1 MNRNRNPSAG
11 PRSYQQFTPQPNPHR
26 PAPRTPSAPGRV
38 GKGPAVIGGLLLG
51 GIVSYY
57 SYSLYKAFS
66 APDDGAPQD
75 LDFSHRYNTTASRF
89 DQDVE
94 FSEWFIGITKLRR
107 KLVQQARGNVL
118 EAAVGTGRNTEFYNF
133 SRIKSLTLLDQSKE
147 MIEVAK
153 SKWQETR
160 PEDERCRWMV
170 WSALDPLPSAAGTS
184 EKQGGSGYDTIVATM
199 SLCSVPGPSLF
210 LRNLASQ
217 LSYQDVPAPTG
228 SNASQVSDAS
238 APSRLLLLEHGRSY
252 YPLLNKL
259 LDRTAS
265 AHAQKHGCW
274 WNRDIGK
281 IAEDSGLE
289 IINIERK
296 HFGTTWSLEL
306 GLPEDGKGQRRQQW
320 LEGNRQR
327 MEAMRRDVDKARRE
341 WEERMRD
348 QIEAAQKDEEL
359 ESWRRQRREQ
369 MRKPDA

>member
-11 PRSYQQFTPQPNPHR
+11 SRSFQPFTPQQNPHR
-26 PAPRTPSAPGRV
+26 PTARVPSAPGRV

-51 GIVSYY
+51 GTVSYY

-66 APDDGAPQD
+66 APDDGTSQD

-94 FSEWFIGITKLRR
+94 FTEWFIGITKLRR

-118 EAAVGTGRNTEFYNF
+118 EAAVGTGRNTEFYDF
-133 SRIKSLTLLDQSKE
+133 SRINSLTLLDQSNE

-153 SKWQETR
+153 SKWQQTR
-160 PEDERCRWMV
+160 PKDDQCRWMA
-170 WSALDPLPSAAGTS
+170 WSALDPLPPAPGASN
-184 EKQGGSGYDTIVATM
+184 KQGVYGYDTIVATM

-210 LRNLASQ
+210 LRNLASH
-217 LSYQDVPAPTG
+217 LSYQDVTAPTN
-228 SNASQVSDAS
+228 SNASQGSDANP
-238 APSRLLLLEHGRSY
+238 PSRLLLLEHGRSY

-265 AHAQKHGCW
+265 AHAQRHGCW

-289 IINIERK
+289 IIDIQRK

-306 GLPEDGKGQRRQQW
+306 GLPEDAKGERRQQW
-320 LEGNRQR
+320 LEGNRQKIE
-327 MEAMRRDVDKARRE
+327 MMRRDVDKARRE
-341 WEERMRD
+341 WEERIRD

-359 ESWRRQRREQ
+359 EKWRRHQRDQ
-369 MRKPDA
+369 MRKPEP